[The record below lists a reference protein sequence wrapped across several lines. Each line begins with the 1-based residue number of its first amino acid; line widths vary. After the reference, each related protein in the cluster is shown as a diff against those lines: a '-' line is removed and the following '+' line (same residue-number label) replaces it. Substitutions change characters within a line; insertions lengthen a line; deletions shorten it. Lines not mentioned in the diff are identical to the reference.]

1 MWGLSKSAGDF
12 AEGGAHVSFR
22 ISANSV
28 PLEAARHLSN
38 AQGQIDKSLASLASG
53 SRVVRAGDDAAGFA
67 IAESLR
73 GQLGGTKQAKFNAE
87 SATSLVQ
94 TAEGGLNEQNN
105 ILVRLRELGVYA
117 ASDTIGDDER
127 KFLDTEFQQLVS
139 EFDRIAK
146 STRYGNKNLLTGTG
160 EEFQFQV
167 GPFKGD
173 ENTIKFTLD
182 ANTTASDVGIDGLGV
197 SSQSGALDSLR
208 SLDDAILHVAGTR
221 ATFGA
226 MQSRLSHTA
235 AALDVQAENL
245 DAARGHIVDVN
256 VAEETAK
263 LAQAQVQQQAGIAV
277 LTQAN
282 QSNARAIRLLE
293 G

>member
-1 MWGLSKSAGDF
+1 M
-12 AEGGAHVSFR
+12 SFR
-22 ISANSV
+22 ISTNSV
-28 PLEAARHLSN
+28 PLQVSRHLSQ
-38 AQGQIDKSLASLASG
+38 AQGQIDRSLAALASG

-67 IAESLR
+67 ISESLR

-87 SATSLVQ
+87 SAVSLVQ

-105 ILVRLRELGVYA
+105 ILVRLRELAVYA

-127 KFLDTEFQQLVS
+127 EFLDTEFQQLAS

-146 STRYGNKNLLTGTG
+146 TTRYGNKSLLTGTG
-160 EEFQFQV
+160 EEFTFQV
-167 GPFKGD
+167 GAFKGE
-173 ENTIKFTLD
+173 ENVIRFTLD
-182 ANTTASDVGIDGLGV
+182 ADTTASDVGIDDLDIAD
-197 SSQSGALDSLR
+197 QDAALDSLN

-221 ATFGA
+221 STFGA
-226 MQSRLSHTA
+226 MQSRLQHA
-235 AALDVQAENL
+235 IGALEVQAENL

-263 LAQAQVQQQAGIAV
+263 LAQANIQQQAGIAV
-277 LTQAN
+277 MAQAN
-282 QSNARAIRLLE
+282 MANARAIHLLD

>member
-1 MWGLSKSAGDF
+1 M
-12 AEGGAHVSFR
+12 SFR
-22 ISANSV
+22 ISGNSV
-28 PLEAARHLSN
+28 PLEAARHLST
-38 AQGQIDKSLASLASG
+38 AQAQIDRSLAALSSG

-87 SATSLVQ
+87 SAVSLVQ

-105 ILVRLRELGVYA
+105 ILVRLRELAVYA
-117 ASDTIGDDER
+117 ASDTIGNEER
-127 KFLDTEFQQLVS
+127 QFLDTEFQQLTS

-146 STRYGNKNLLTGTG
+146 STRYGNKQLLTGTG

-167 GPFKGD
+167 GAFKGD
-173 ENTIKFTLD
+173 ENVIKFTLD
-182 ANTTASDVGIDGLGV
+182 ANTTASDVGIDGLDITDQ
-197 SSQSGALDSLR
+197 SSSLNSLK
-208 SLDDAILHVAGTR
+208 SLDAAILRVAGTR
-221 ATFGA
+221 STFGA
-226 MQSRLSHTA
+226 MQSRLGHA
-235 AALDVQAENL
+235 IEALAVQAENL

-277 LTQAN
+277 LSAAN
-282 QSNARAIRLLE
+282 QSNARAIRLLD

>member
-1 MWGLSKSAGDF
+1 MA
-12 AEGGAHVSFR
+12 FR
-22 ISANSV
+22 ISTNSV
-28 PLEAARHLSN
+28 PLEAARHL
-38 AQGQIDKSLASLASG
+38 AQAQAQIDRSLAALASG

-67 IAESLR
+67 ISESLR

-87 SATSLVQ
+87 SAVSLVQ

-105 ILVRLRELGVYA
+105 ILVRLRELAVYA
-117 ASDTIGDDER
+117 ASDTIGDTER
-127 KFLDTEFQQLVS
+127 KFLDTEFQQLTS

-146 STRYGNKNLLTGTG
+146 TTRYGAKSLLTGTG

-173 ENTIKFTLD
+173 ENTIKFKLD
-182 ANTTASDVGIDGLGV
+182 ANTTASDVGISGLDIADQG
-197 SSQSGALDSLR
+197 SAEDSLK
-208 SLDDAILHVAGTR
+208 SLDDAITHIAGTR

-226 MQSRLSHTA
+226 MQSRLEHA
-235 AALDVQAENL
+235 VGALDVQAENL

-263 LAQAQVQQQAGIAV
+263 LTQAQIQQQAGIAV
-277 LTQAN
+277 LAQAN
-282 QSNARAIRLLE
+282 QANARAVRLLD
-293 G
+293 